1 MTYADVCVFKLLI
14 YIGYLMNQISML
26 PVAASIKYRGSDD
39 RSASTECS
47 VANDD
52 DVDVDSVTVA
62 TRTSRESHF
71 R

>member
-1 MTYADVCVFKLLI
+1 
-14 YIGYLMNQISML
+14 ML

-47 VANDD
+47 AANDD
-52 DVDVDSVTVA
+52 VVVVVVVDSVTVT